1 MEIII
6 HRYGSICE
14 PDLIDAFR
22 ACGITVIEESRE
34 ICQKSISHEERI
46 GELGKLILTHQTA
59 FVFSINFFPYISEIC
74 ERLKVL
80 YVCLSVDCPVL
91 ELFSS
96 SIKNKC
102 NRIFLFDYIQYQR
115 FFPENPDGI
124 FYLPLGV
131 NTDRWEKVL
140 DEVTKEDEIRYRCQ
154 ISFVGSIYKE
164 KSPLLGLS
172 LDDYYRGIA
181 EGIVESQLR
190 VPEYSFLEETVP
202 ESLID
207 AIRRSDKSFYRLRD
221 GFERT
226 DAFVAA
232 NYYLGMQVS
241 YLKRVRTLSELGKEF
256 PIDLYTKSDV
266 SELNSVSG
274 IRCRGEV
281 STHQEM
287 PKVFYFSKINLNI
300 TMHSIQSGLPQRIWD
315 VLGCRGFLLTD
326 YHSEIPEYFTIGKEL
341 ECYEDISELKEKAAY
356 YLVHEDNRREIADNG
371 FRKVKERH
379 TYIYR
384 VCSMLKTI
392 FPKVS

>member
-34 ICQKSISHEERI
+34 IYQKSISHEERI
-46 GELGKLILTHQTA
+46 SELSKLILTHQTA

-96 SIKNKC
+96 SIRNKC
-102 NRIFLFDYIQYQR
+102 NRIFLFDYMQYQR
-115 FFPENPDGI
+115 FCPENPECI
-124 FYLPLGV
+124 FYLPLAV

-140 DEVTKEDEIRYRCQ
+140 ADVTKEDEIRYGSR
-154 ISFVGSIYKE
+154 ISFVGSLYKE
-164 KSPLLGLS
+164 KSPLLRFS
-172 LDDYYRGIA
+172 LDDYHRGIA
-181 EGIVESQLR
+181 EGIVESQVR
-190 VPEYSFLEETVP
+190 VPEYSFLEDAVP
-202 ESLID
+202 ESLIE
-207 AIRRSDKSFYRLRD
+207 AIRCRDGSFYQLKD

-232 NYYLGMQVS
+232 HYYLGMHVS
-241 YLKRVRTLSELGKEF
+241 YLKRLRILSELGKKF

-266 SELNSVSG
+266 PELNAVSQ

-281 STHQEM
+281 STHWEM
-287 PKVFYFSKINLNI
+287 PKVFYYSRINLNI

-315 VLGCRGFLLTD
+315 VLGCGGFLLTD
-326 YHSEIPEYFTIGKEL
+326 YRSEIPEYFTIGKEL

-356 YLVHEDNRREIADNG
+356 YLDHDDIRREIADNG
-371 FRKVKERH
+371 FRKVKAQH
-379 TYIYR
+379 TYIHR
-384 VCSMLKTI
+384 VYSMLKTI
-392 FPKVS
+392 FPQID